1 MKLRIERTGFTSVQD
16 AGRSGFA
23 HLGVPTSGAA
33 DRASYLLAN
42 RLAGN
47 APGAALF
54 ETSGGLSFA
63 AIDDVDVVV
72 TGAEC
77 DAVAGGR
84 PVAHCSTFVLRR
96 GESFAVTRMCNGVR
110 AYVAVSGGVVGVPI
124 LGSLSHDTLSGIVP
138 VALQLGAELAVGTPV
153 AAPSSLDTPIRP
165 APARTL
171 RVTRGPHHDLAV
183 ERDADYLV
191 RNRFRVSTTSDRV
204 GVRLLAD
211 GPSSVRAAA
220 TLRSVPLVRGAVQL
234 TPSGELVV
242 MLADHPTTG
251 GYPVIA
257 VVHSDDVDRLAQT
270 PGEAQVGLEWTG

>member
-1 MKLRIERTGFTSVQD
+1 MLRIERTGFTTVQD

-33 DRASYLLAN
+33 DRSSYLLAN

-54 ETSGGLSFA
+54 ETAGGLSFSA
-63 AIDDVDVVV
+63 LDDVNVVI

-84 PVAHCSTFVLRR
+84 LVAHCAAFMLRR
-96 GESFAVTRMCNGVR
+96 GETLTMSRVREGVR
-110 AYVAVSGGVVGVPI
+110 SYVAVSGGILGTAI
-124 LGSLSHDTLSGIVP
+124 LGSLSHDSLSSIEP
-138 VALQLGAELAVGTPV
+138 LALQPGTELAVGTPV
-153 AAPSSLDTPIRP
+153 AAPSSLDIPIRP

-171 RVTRGPHHDLAV
+171 RVTKGPHHDFVSVSDSDFA
-183 ERDADYLV
+183 A
-191 RNRFRVSTTSDRV
+191 RNRFRVSTTSNRI

-211 GPSSVRAAA
+211 GPSKAGTAA

-234 TPSGELVV
+234 TPSGEIVL

-257 VVHSDDVDRLAQT
+257 VAQADDVDRLAQT
-270 PGEAQVGLEWTG
+270 PADAAVTLAWSQ

>member
-1 MKLRIERTGFTSVQD
+1 MLRIERVGFTTVQD

-47 APGAALF
+47 APDAALF
-54 ETSGGLSFA
+54 ETAGGLSFSA
-63 AIDDVDVVV
+63 LNDVDVVI

-84 PVAHCSTFVLRR
+84 PVAHCAAFMLRR
-96 GESFAVTRMCNGVR
+96 GESLTMSRVREGVR
-110 AYVAVSGGVVGVPI
+110 SYVAVSGGIVGTAI

-138 VALQLGAELAVGTPV
+138 MALQPGAELAAGASV
-153 AAPSSLDTPIRP
+153 ASPSSLDTPIRP

-171 RVTRGPHHDLAV
+171 RVTKGPHHDFVSVNDSDFLA
-183 ERDADYLV
+183 
-191 RNRFRVSTTSDRV
+191 RNIFRVSTRSDRI

-211 GPSSVRAAA
+211 APSKTGTAA

-257 VVHSDDVDRLAQT
+257 VAQPDDVDRLAQT
-270 PGEAQVGLEWTG
+270 ATDVALTLAWSQ

>member
-1 MKLRIERTGFTSVQD
+1 MLRIERVGFTTVQD

-47 APGAALF
+47 APDAALF
-54 ETSGGLSFA
+54 ETAGGLSFSA
-63 AIDDVDVVV
+63 LTDVDVVI

-84 PVAHCSTFVLRR
+84 PVAHCAAFMLRR
-96 GESFAVTRMCNGVR
+96 GESLTMSRVREGVR
-110 AYVAVSGGVVGVPI
+110 SYVAVSGGIVGTAI

-138 VALQLGAELAVGTPV
+138 MALQPGAELAAGASV
-153 AAPSSLDTPIRP
+153 ASPSSLDTPIRP

-171 RVTRGPHHDLAV
+171 RVTKGPHHDFVSVNDSDFLA
-183 ERDADYLV
+183 
-191 RNRFRVSTTSDRV
+191 RNIFRVSRRSDRI

-211 GPSSVRAAA
+211 APSKTGTAA

-257 VVHSDDVDRLAQT
+257 VAQPDDVDRLAQT
-270 PGEAQVGLEWTG
+270 ATDVALTLAWSQ

>member
-1 MKLRIERTGFTSVQD
+1 MLRIERVGFTTVQD

-47 APGAALF
+47 APDAALF
-54 ETSGGLSFA
+54 ETAGGLSFSA
-63 AIDDVDVVV
+63 LTDVDVVI

-84 PVAHCSTFVLRR
+84 PVAHCAAFMLRR
-96 GESFAVTRMCNGVR
+96 GESLTMSRVREGVR
-110 AYVAVSGGVVGVPI
+110 SYVAVSGGIVGTAI

-138 VALQLGAELAVGTPV
+138 MALQPGAELAAGASV
-153 AAPSSLDTPIRP
+153 ASPSSLDTPIRP

-171 RVTRGPHHDLAV
+171 RVTKGPHHDFVSVNDSDFLA
-183 ERDADYLV
+183 
-191 RNRFRVSTTSDRV
+191 RNIFRVSTRSDRI

-211 GPSSVRAAA
+211 APSKTGTAA

-257 VVHSDDVDRLAQT
+257 VAQPDDVDRLAQT
-270 PGEAQVGLEWTG
+270 ATDVALTLAWSQ